1 MSIRDDFFASKAVGA
16 LWDVA
21 VSIKRGNPLPLDSNS
36 VFESYEA
43 LETYV
48 AGPLAYPGQVVAVV
62 GESSTNIYYLNQNLG
77 IQAVGGVP
85 SVDDKTIELNNDTL
99 SLYNFEK
106 FFYKFVEETVD
117 ETSGETVAAHYEK
130 VAVSET
136 NPWKA
141 GLEPK
146 VVLEGE
152 EYVIGWFEPKDTIV
166 EELQDTVAE
175 LKTSTENLDDSIN
188 GENGLVKQIDAIK
201 KDIGV
206 KADAEKEIVASGIYA
221 ELDKKAD
228 ANNVYTK
235 TETDTLIANA
245 AHLKR
250 KVFETKE
257 LAQAFVNENIATAE
271 QYIYMVP
278 SGLQLDS
285 NRYYE
290 YMVVEGVLEQVG
302 NWEVNLDD
310 YFTEGELKDY
320 LNNYYTQNEVNAIL
334 ANYAKSSDLE
344 GYYTSEQVDQLLAKE
359 YTKEEVDNLLK
370 DYVKAEIGKNL
381 VLDTEII
388 KLATIK
394 ENAEPNYI
402 KTVTSDF
409 KVSEAGELSLVSIKS
424 SQISDLQDEL
434 NKKVNVKSSNF
445 NGVDT
450 EWILLSPENQA
461 KLNALVI
468 GEEGVEISGKVNAE
482 NVEGLN
488 SWILTN
494 RDTVQ
499 GLYPT
504 ADADKLKNIEA
515 GAQVNFIKE
524 VDTVQF
530 SVNENGVLSLNSINV
545 NKINNL
551 ESVLPGF
558 TAVSNDFV
566 INEIDNV
573 KTLALKDSYVTTTVY
588 AAEVGDLSKLIHVA
602 SEKSTIVDEINSIN
616 ERLEWQDLI

>member
-77 IQAVGGVP
+77 IQTVGGVP
-85 SVDDKTIELNNDTL
+85 SVDGKTIELNNDTL

-106 FFYKFVEETVD
+106 FFYKFIEETVD
-117 ETSGETVAAHYEK
+117 ETTGETVKAHYEK

-136 NPWKA
+136 NPWEA

-152 EYVIGWFEPKDTIV
+152 EYVIGWFEPKDAII

-175 LKTSTENLDDSIN
+175 LKTSTETLDNSIN

-206 KADAEKEIVASGIYA
+206 KADAEKEIAASGIYA

-228 ANNVYTK
+228 ANSVYTK

-257 LAQAFVNENIATAE
+257 LAQAFVNENATTAD

-310 YFTEGELKDY
+310 YFTEDELKTY
-320 LNNYYTQNEVNAIL
+320 LNDYYTETEVDTIL
-334 ANYAKSSDLE
+334 AAYAKTSDLE
-344 GYYTSEQVDQLLAKE
+344 GYYTAEQVDQLLAKE
-359 YTKEEVDNLLK
+359 YTKEEINNLLK
-370 DYVKAEIGKNL
+370 EYVKIETGKSL
-381 VLDTEII
+381 VSDTEIA
-388 KLATIK
+388 KLATVK
-394 ENAEPNYI
+394 ENAEPNFI
-402 KTVTSDF
+402 KAVTKDF
-409 KVSEAGELSLVSIKS
+409 KVNEAGELSLVSIKS
-424 SQISDLQDEL
+424 SQVSDLQDEL
-434 NKKVNVKSSNF
+434 NKKVDTKTSNF
-445 NGVDT
+445 NGVET

-468 GEEGVEISGKVNAE
+468 GEEGVEISGKVNAD
-482 NVEGLN
+482 NVEGLG
-488 SWILTN
+488 SWIVTN
-494 RDTVQ
+494 RDTVS

-504 ADADKLKNIEA
+504 EDATKLKGIEA
-515 GAQVNFIKE
+515 GAEVNFIK
-524 VDTVQF
+524 
-530 SVNENGVLSLNSINV
+530 SVNTDEFTVNDDGLLTI
-545 NKINNL
+545 NKISVNNIANL
-551 ESVLPGF
+551 DSKLPGF
-558 TAVSNDFV
+558 TKVSNDFV
-566 INEIDNV
+566 IEEDTLKLT
-573 KTLALKDSYVTTTVY
+573 KTYLESSVY
-588 AAEVGDLSKLIHVA
+588 LAEVGDLTQLIHA
-602 SEKSTIVDEINSIN
+602 KKENSTIVDEINFIN
-616 ERLEWQDLI
+616 ERLQWADLI

>member
-106 FFYKFVEETVD
+106 FFYKFIEETVD
-117 ETSGETVAAHYEK
+117 ETTGETVKAHYEK

-146 VVLEGE
+146 VVLEGDD
-152 EYVIGWFEPKDTIV
+152 YVIGWFEPKDTII

-175 LKTSTENLDDSIN
+175 LKTSTETLDDSIN

-201 KDIGV
+201 NDIGV
-206 KADAEKEIVASGIYA
+206 KADAEKEIAASGIYA

-228 ANNVYTK
+228 ANSVYTK

-257 LAQAFVNENIATAE
+257 LAQAFVNENATTAD

-310 YFTEGELKDY
+310 YFTEDELKTY
-320 LNNYYTQNEVNAIL
+320 LNDYYTETEVDTIL
-334 ANYAKSSDLE
+334 AAYAKTSDLE
-344 GYYTSEQVDQLLAKE
+344 GYYTAEQVDQLLAKE
-359 YTKEEVDNLLK
+359 YTKEEINNLLK
-370 DYVKAEIGKNL
+370 EYVKIETGKSL
-381 VLDTEII
+381 VSDTEIA
-388 KLATIK
+388 KLATVK
-394 ENAEPNYI
+394 ENAEPNFI
-402 KTVTSDF
+402 KAVTQDF
-409 KVSEAGELSLVSIKS
+409 KVNEAGELSLISIKS
-424 SQISDLQDEL
+424 SQISDLQEEL
-434 NKKVNVKSSNF
+434 NKKVNTKTSVF

-468 GEEGVEISGKVNAE
+468 GEEGVEISGKVNAD
-482 NVEGLN
+482 NVEGLG
-488 SWILTN
+488 SWIITN
-494 RDTVQ
+494 RDDIA

-504 ADADKLKNIEA
+504 EDATKLNGIEA
-515 GAQVNFIKE
+515 GAQVNYIK
-524 VDTVQF
+524 
-530 SVNENGVLSLNSINV
+530 SVNTDEFIVNDSGMLSINKISV
-545 NKINNL
+545 NNIANL
-551 ESVLPGF
+551 DSKLPGF
-558 TAVSNDFV
+558 TKVANDFV
-566 INEIDNV
+566 IEED
-573 KTLALKDSYVTTTVY
+573 TLKLAKNYVETSVY
-588 AAEVGDLSKLIHVA
+588 LAEVGDLAQLIHA
-602 SEKSTIVDEINSIN
+602 KKENSTIVDEINFIN
-616 ERLEWQDLI
+616 ERLQWADLV

>member
-85 SVDDKTIELNNDTL
+85 SVDSKTIELNNDTL

-106 FFYKFVEETVD
+106 FFYKFIEETVD
-117 ETSGETVAAHYEK
+117 ETTGETVKAHYEK

-136 NPWKA
+136 NPWEA

-152 EYVIGWFEPKDTIV
+152 EYVIGWFEPKDAII
-166 EELQDTVAE
+166 EELQDAVEE
-175 LKTSTENLDDSIN
+175 LKTSAETLDDSIN

-206 KADAEKEIVASGIYA
+206 KADAEKEIAASGIYA

-228 ANNVYTK
+228 ANSVYTK

-257 LAQAFVNENIATAE
+257 LAQAFVNENATTAD

-310 YFTEGELKDY
+310 YFTEDELKTY
-320 LNNYYTQNEVNAIL
+320 LNDYYTEAEVDTIL
-334 ANYAKSSDLE
+334 AAYAKTSDLK
-344 GYYTSEQVDQLLAKE
+344 GYYTAEQVDQLLAKE
-359 YTKEEVDNLLK
+359 YTKEEINNLLK
-370 DYVKAEIGKNL
+370 EYVKIETGKSL
-381 VLDTEII
+381 VSDTEIA
-388 KLATIK
+388 KLATVK
-394 ENAEPNYI
+394 ENAEPNFI
-402 KTVTSDF
+402 KAVTKDF
-409 KVSEAGELSLVSIKS
+409 KVNEAGELSLISIKS
-424 SQISDLQDEL
+424 SQISDLQEEL
-434 NKKVNVKSSNF
+434 NKKVNTKTSVF

-468 GEEGVEISGKVNAE
+468 GEEGVEISGKVNAD
-482 NVEGLN
+482 NVEGLG
-488 SWILTN
+488 SWIITN
-494 RDTVQ
+494 RDAIA

-504 ADADKLKNIEA
+504 EDATKLNGIEA
-515 GAQVNFIKE
+515 GAQVNYIK
-524 VDTVQF
+524 
-530 SVNENGVLSLNSINV
+530 SVNTDEFIVNDSGMLSINKISV
-545 NKINNL
+545 NNIANL
-551 ESVLPGF
+551 DSKLPGF
-558 TAVSNDFV
+558 TKVANDFV
-566 INEIDNV
+566 IEED
-573 KTLALKDSYVTTTVY
+573 TLKLAKSYVETSVY
-588 AAEVGDLSKLIHVA
+588 LAEVGDLAQLIHA
-602 SEKSTIVDEINSIN
+602 KKENSTIVDEINFIN
-616 ERLEWQDLI
+616 ERLQWADLV

>member
-85 SVDDKTIELNNDTL
+85 SVDGKTIELNDDTL

-106 FFYKFVEETVD
+106 FFYKFIEETVD
-117 ETSGETVAAHYEK
+117 ETTGETVKAHYEK

-136 NPWKA
+136 NPWEA

-152 EYVIGWFEPKDTIV
+152 EYVIGWFEPKDAII

-175 LKTSTENLDDSIN
+175 LKTSTETLDNSIN

-206 KADAEKEIVASGIYA
+206 KADAEKEIAASGIYA

-228 ANNVYTK
+228 ANSVYTK

-257 LAQAFVNENIATAE
+257 LAQAFVNENATTAD

-310 YFTEGELKDY
+310 YFTEDELKTY
-320 LNNYYTQNEVNAIL
+320 LNDYYTETEVDTIL
-334 ANYAKSSDLE
+334 AAYAKTSDLE
-344 GYYTSEQVDQLLAKE
+344 GYYTAEQVDQLLAKE
-359 YTKEEVDNLLK
+359 YTKEEINNLLK
-370 DYVKAEIGKNL
+370 EYVKIETGKSL
-381 VLDTEII
+381 VSDTEIA
-388 KLATIK
+388 KLATVK
-394 ENAEPNYI
+394 ENAEPNFI
-402 KTVTSDF
+402 KAVTQDF
-409 KVSEAGELSLVSIKS
+409 KVNEAGELSLVSIKS
-424 SQISDLQDEL
+424 SQVSDLQDEL
-434 NKKVNVKSSNF
+434 NKKVDTKTSNF
-445 NGVDT
+445 NGVET

-468 GEEGVEISGKVNAE
+468 GEEGVEISGKVNAD
-482 NVEGLN
+482 NVEGLG
-488 SWILTN
+488 SWIVTN
-494 RDTVQ
+494 RDTIS

-504 ADADKLKNIEA
+504 EDATKLKRIEA
-515 GAQVNFIKE
+515 GAEVNFIK
-524 VDTVQF
+524 
-530 SVNENGVLSLNSINV
+530 SVNTDEFTVNDDGLLTI
-545 NKINNL
+545 NKISVNNIANL
-551 ESVLPGF
+551 DSKLPGF
-558 TAVSNDFV
+558 TKVSNDFV
-566 INEIDNV
+566 IEEDTLKLT
-573 KTLALKDSYVTTTVY
+573 KTYLESSVY
-588 AAEVGDLSKLIHVA
+588 LAEVGDLTQLIHA
-602 SEKSTIVDEINSIN
+602 KKENSTIVDEINFIN
-616 ERLEWQDLI
+616 ERLQWADLI

>member
-85 SVDDKTIELNNDTL
+85 SVDGKTIELNDDTL

-106 FFYKFVEETVD
+106 FFYKFIEETVD
-117 ETSGETVAAHYEK
+117 ETTGETVKAHYEK

-136 NPWKA
+136 NPWEV

-152 EYVIGWFEPKDTIV
+152 EYVIGWFEPKDAII

-175 LKTSTENLDDSIN
+175 LKTSTETLDNSIN

-206 KADAEKEIVASGIYA
+206 KADAEKEIAASGIYA

-228 ANNVYTK
+228 ANSVYTK

-257 LAQAFVNENIATAE
+257 LAQAFVNENATTAD

-310 YFTEGELKDY
+310 YFTEDELKTY
-320 LNNYYTQNEVNAIL
+320 LNDYYTETEVDTIL
-334 ANYAKSSDLE
+334 AAYAKTSDLE
-344 GYYTSEQVDQLLAKE
+344 GYYTAEQVDQLLAKE
-359 YTKEEVDNLLK
+359 YTKEEINNLLK
-370 DYVKAEIGKNL
+370 EYVKIETGKSL
-381 VLDTEII
+381 VSDTEIA
-388 KLATIK
+388 KLATVK
-394 ENAEPNYI
+394 ENAEPNFI
-402 KTVTSDF
+402 KAVTQDF
-409 KVSEAGELSLVSIKS
+409 KVNEAGELSLVSIKS
-424 SQISDLQDEL
+424 SQVSDLQDEL
-434 NKKVNVKSSNF
+434 NKKVDTKTSNF
-445 NGVDT
+445 NGVET

-468 GEEGVEISGKVNAE
+468 GEEGVEISGKVNAD
-482 NVEGLN
+482 NVEGLG
-488 SWILTN
+488 SWIVTN
-494 RDTVQ
+494 RDTVS

-504 ADADKLKNIEA
+504 EDATKLKRIEA
-515 GAQVNFIKE
+515 GAEVNFIK
-524 VDTVQF
+524 
-530 SVNENGVLSLNSINV
+530 SVNTDEFTVNDDGLLTI
-545 NKINNL
+545 NKISVNNIANL
-551 ESVLPGF
+551 DSKLPGF
-558 TAVSNDFV
+558 TKVSNDFV
-566 INEIDNV
+566 IEEDTLKLT
-573 KTLALKDSYVTTTVY
+573 KTYLESSVY
-588 AAEVGDLSKLIHVA
+588 LAEVGDLTQLIHA
-602 SEKSTIVDEINSIN
+602 KKENSTIVDEINFIN
-616 ERLEWQDLI
+616 ERLQWADLI

>member
-85 SVDDKTIELNNDTL
+85 SVDGKTIELNNDTL

-106 FFYKFVEETVD
+106 FFYKFIEETVD
-117 ETSGETVAAHYEK
+117 ETTGETVKAHYEK

-152 EYVIGWFEPKDTIV
+152 EYVIGWFEPKDAII

-175 LKTSTENLDDSIN
+175 LKTSTETLDNSIN

-206 KADAEKEIVASGIYA
+206 KADAEKEIAASGIYA

-228 ANNVYTK
+228 ANSVYTK

-257 LAQAFVNENIATAE
+257 LAQAFVDENATTAD

-310 YFTEGELKDY
+310 YFTEDELKTY
-320 LNNYYTQNEVNAIL
+320 LNDYYTETEVDTIL
-334 ANYAKSSDLE
+334 AAYAKTSDLK
-344 GYYTSEQVDQLLAKE
+344 GYYTAEQVDQLLAKE
-359 YTKEEVDNLLK
+359 YTKEEINNLLK
-370 DYVKAEIGKNL
+370 EYVKIETGKSL
-381 VLDTEII
+381 VSDTEIA
-388 KLATIK
+388 KLATVK
-394 ENAEPNYI
+394 ENAEPNFI
-402 KTVTSDF
+402 KAVTQDF
-409 KVSEAGELSLVSIKS
+409 KVNEAGELSLISIKS
-424 SQISDLQDEL
+424 SQISDLQEEL
-434 NKKVNVKSSNF
+434 NKKVNTKTSVF

-468 GEEGVEISGKVNAE
+468 GEEGVEISGKVNAD
-482 NVEGLN
+482 NVEGLG
-488 SWILTN
+488 SWIITN
-494 RDTVQ
+494 RDTIA

-504 ADADKLKNIEA
+504 EDATKLNGIEA
-515 GAQVNFIKE
+515 GAQVNYIK
-524 VDTVQF
+524 
-530 SVNENGVLSLNSINV
+530 SVNTDEFIVNDSGMLSINKISV
-545 NKINNL
+545 NNIANL
-551 ESVLPGF
+551 DSKLPGF
-558 TAVSNDFV
+558 TKVANDFV
-566 INEIDNV
+566 IEED
-573 KTLALKDSYVTTTVY
+573 TLKLAKSYVETSVY
-588 AAEVGDLSKLIHVA
+588 LAEVGDLAQLIHA
-602 SEKSTIVDEINSIN
+602 KKENSTIVDEINFIN
-616 ERLEWQDLI
+616 ERLQWADLI